1 LFSLSE
7 EEIMSRFSDKVVV
20 VTGASAGIGRAASL
34 RFASEGASVIAVDLN
49 EETLEETVALIETAG
64 GKAHPVVADVTVSA
78 QVENYVKQATDV
90 YGGVDVLFNNAGIEG
105 LVAPLENYDEEM
117 FDKVLQVNVKG
128 VWLGMRHVVDALRLR
143 GGGNI
148 VNTASGAG
156 LMATPTLIAYGA
168 SKHAVVGMTKT
179 AAIELAP
186 AGIRVNAVC
195 PGVVNTRMIRSIE
208 AMTIPEDPE
217 EYTKM
222 TNERVPLGRYA
233 EPEEIAGL
241 VAFLASD
248 EAAYITGSSYVI
260 DGGIILS

>member
-1 LFSLSE
+1 ME
-7 EEIMSRFSDKVVV
+7 VKVSRFLIKVVI
-20 VTGASAGIGRAASL
+20 VTGASAGIGRVTAL
-34 RFASEGASVIAVDLN
+34 RFASEGASVVAVDMN
-49 EETLEETVALIETAG
+49 EETLSETVELIEATGAN
-64 GKAHPVVADVTVSA
+64 AHAVVADVTVSD
-78 QVENYVKQATDV
+78 QVKNYVDQAV
-90 YGGVDVLFNNAGIEG
+90 EVFGGVDVLFNNAGIEG
-105 LVAPLENYDEEM
+105 HVAPLEAYDEEM
-117 FDKVLQVNVKG
+117 FDKVLNVNVKG

-156 LMATPTLIAYGA
+156 VMATPTLVAYGA

-179 AAIELAP
+179 AAIEFAP

-208 AMTIPEDPE
+208 KMTIPEDPE

-241 VAFLASD
+241 VAYLASD
-248 EAAYITGSSYVI
+248 EAAYVTGASYII
-260 DGGIILS
+260 DGGLFVS

>member
-1 LFSLSE
+1 
-7 EEIMSRFSDKVVV
+7 MSRFLNKVVI
-20 VTGASAGIGRAASL
+20 VTGASAGIGRVTAL
-34 RFASEGASVIAVDLN
+34 RFASEGASVVAVDMN
-49 EETLEETVALIETAG
+49 EETLSETVELIEATGAN
-64 GKAHPVVADVTVSA
+64 AHAVVADVTVSD
-78 QVENYVKQATDV
+78 QVKNYVDQAV
-90 YGGVDVLFNNAGIEG
+90 EVFGGVDVLFNNAGIEG
-105 LVAPLENYDEEM
+105 HVAPLEAYDEEM
-117 FDKVLQVNVKG
+117 FDKVLDVNVKG

-156 LMATPTLIAYGA
+156 VMATPTLVAYGA

-179 AAIELAP
+179 AAIEFAP

-208 AMTIPEDPE
+208 EMTIPEDPE

-241 VAFLASD
+241 VAYLASD
-248 EAAYITGSSYVI
+248 EAAYVTGASYII
-260 DGGIILS
+260 DGGLFVS

>member
-1 LFSLSE
+1 
-7 EEIMSRFSDKVVV
+7 MSRFADKVVV
-20 VTGASAGIGRAASL
+20 VTGASGGIGKAASL
-34 RFASEGASVIAVDLN
+34 RFASEGASIVAVDMD
-49 EETLEETVALIETAG
+49 EETLSETVELVEAAG
-64 GKAHPVVADVTVSA
+64 GQAHAVTADVTVSS
-78 QVENYVKQATDV
+78 QVENYVNQATEIF
-90 YGGVDVLFNNAGIEG
+90 GGIDVLFNNAGIEG
-105 LVAPLENYDEEM
+105 HVAPLESYDEEI

-168 SKHAVVGMTKT
+168 SKHAVIGMTKT
-179 AAIELAP
+179 AAVELAP

-208 AMTIPEDPE
+208 EMSIPEDPE
-217 EYTKM
+217 EYTKL

-233 EPEEIAGL
+233 EPEEVAGL

-248 EAAYITGSSYVI
+248 EAAYITGSCYLI